1 LNATKIQN
9 IFITICLVLEK
20 QTFPDKLVG
29 LIAHCLINPKTVFWT
44 HVGKIVLIYFYK
56 ILPLI

>member
-44 HVGKIVLIYFYK
+44 HVGKIVLIYFK
-56 ILPLI
+56 KMI